1 MSFNYSQLNCGAT
14 EIHLLNFTPFDPM
27 DYIGSLTE
35 AEIQRLLEFK
45 HVNRKMEFVATR
57 VLRHQLF
64 GFDHIHYDPNG
75 APYIDS
81 EGYISVSHTRGMVGI
96 AVNKNYKLGLDLER
110 YRPNILLLKDKFL
123 SEAEKLSFDIEDSNI
138 VTQIWSAKEAL
149 YKLSGRKKIIF
160 ARELLVERIQNN
172 NWEGTIINPN
182 ETLKVKMNIFEK
194 DDTVITI
201 NASEIEKI

>member
-1 MSFNYSQLNCGAT
+1 
-14 EIHLLNFTPFDPM
+14 M